1 MTRPLRSDDLV
12 LCSGTIRRALFD
24 LTVRAAADAGFQ
36 GISLYFEEYRTARA
50 SGWSD
55 LDLRTFLDDHG
66 INVAELDGRMDWL
79 PGDTGAP
86 STGEFVAAAATLGA
100 RSITVL
106 EVRGRRVGDTLAL
119 GDVASAFASV
129 CDRAADHGLLA
140 HIEYFPQSGVPDLAT
155 AYEVVRAAGRGN
167 GGVMVDSWHHL
178 RGMDAGRFDPGFPG
192 ESILAVQLSDVAPVP
207 SADLAHEMM
216 HHRLLPGTGT
226 GDLAGLVR
234 AVRDRGCTAPIEVEV
249 YSDELAALDPF
260 LAARRAMHAVRDV
273 LMDSLDSSDQDG
285 LRRRGTRPEGRLP
298 P

>member
-1 MTRPLRSDDLV
+1 MTSPLRSDDLV
-12 LCSGTIRRALFD
+12 LCSGTIRNAPFD

-36 GISLYFEEYRTARA
+36 GISLYYEEYRTARA
-50 SGWSD
+50 AGWGD
-55 LDLRTFLDDHG
+55 LDMATFMDDHG
-66 INVAELDGRMDWL
+66 IAVAELDGRMDWL

-86 STGEFVAAAATLGA
+86 STDEFVAAAASLGA

-106 EVRGRRVGDTLAL
+106 EVRGRRVGDTLARA
-119 GDVASAFASV
+119 DVASAFASV

-140 HIEYFPQSGVPDLAT
+140 HIEYYPQSGIPDLRT
-155 AYEVVRAAGRGN
+155 AYEIVQAAGRSN

-178 RGMDAGRFDPGFPG
+178 RGPDAGRFDPGFPG
-192 ESILAVQLSDVAPVP
+192 ESILAVQLGDVAPEP

-216 HHRLLPGTGT
+216 HHRLLPGTGA

-234 AVRDRGCTAPIEVEV
+234 AVRDRGCTAPLEVEV

-260 LAARRAMHAVRDV
+260 LAARRAMHALREV
-273 LMDSLDSSDQDG
+273 LMDSLDSNDQDG
-285 LRRRGTRPEGRLP
+285 PRRRGARPEGRLP

>member
-12 LCSGTIRRALFD
+12 LCSGTIRNAPFD

-66 INVAELDGRMDWL
+66 ITVAELDGRMDWL
-79 PGDTGAP
+79 AGDTGAP
-86 STGEFVAAAATLGA
+86 GAGEFVAAAAALGA

-260 LAARRAMHAVRDV
+260 VAARRAMDALREVV
-273 LMDSLDSSDQDG
+273 LMDASSDQDG
-285 LRRRGTRPEGRLP
+285 LRRRGARPEGRP
-298 P
+298 PP

>member
-1 MTRPLRSDDLV
+1 VTHPLGRDDLV
-12 LCSGTIRRALFD
+12 LCSGTVRSAPFD

-36 GISLYFEEYRTARA
+36 GISLYYEEYRTARA
-50 SGWSD
+50 AGWSD
-55 LDLRTFLDDHG
+55 LDLRTFMDDHG
-66 INVAELDGRMDWL
+66 ITVAELDGRMDWL
-79 PGDTGAP
+79 PGDAGAP
-86 STGEFVAAAATLGA
+86 STGEFVAAAASLGA

-106 EVRGRRVGDTLAL
+106 EIRGRRVGDTLAL
-119 GDVASAFASV
+119 ADVASAFASV
-129 CDRAADHGLLA
+129 CDQAADHDLLA
-140 HIEYFPQSGVPDLAT
+140 HIEYFPQSGIPDLAT
-155 AYEVVRAAGRGN
+155 AYEIVRAAGRGN

-216 HHRLLPGTGT
+216 HHRLLPGTGA

-234 AVRDRGCTAPIEVEV
+234 AVRDRGCTAPLEVEV

-260 LAARRAMHAVRDV
+260 LAARRAMHALREV
-273 LMDSLDSSDQDG
+273 LMDSLDSNDQDG
-285 LRRRGTRPEGRLP
+285 PRRRGARPEGRLP